1 MEQTYFPG
9 HERPKKIQ
17 VIESGG
23 IKSVIVNG
31 KIYMSWASWDTAS
44 QRMVIAQLYKA
55 KYATQQDLSLV
66 FGIHINTVQKYVADF
81 TRDGL
86 EGLITQ
92 RGGPR
97 GRWKLTPGMR
107 AKILI
112 LALKEGILGYEAIQK
127 RLELWH
133 EHVSIPSIRQVL
145 LENGFVHERVSVGDI
160 EVKQIS
166 LFDTRND
173 GQLRLPFTYEATSDK
188 GTKIDL
194 EVEKNRIENAEV
206 NSFAVVQPPR
216 ALRYYSHA
224 QRRYLDQLEQGYY
237 NAYAG
242 GLLFAPLMEQYF
254 FLPTLKRVID
264 IPTYEGYSLEELCV
278 TLFYFDV
285 FGFRSMEDFKRV
297 YPEEFGLLIG
307 RSYSPSL
314 YTLRR
319 FLYKVRE
326 LDKTEKLID
335 EFALMYLK
343 SGIAKWG
350 VLYIDGHFL
359 PYYGIYPITKG
370 WHGVRK
376 IPIKGSYN
384 FIGVDDK
391 FTPWIFLVRSSS
403 EDLLQKIPEILEKAK
418 KIGRDIGLS
427 DEVIDDLILVF
438 DREGY
443 SAELYRFLDGKDRKD
458 KKRRA
463 IFISWAKYSDK
474 WVNEVAEERF
484 DKSMKVK
491 YEIQD
496 SKDIKYFQTKR
507 AMSKY
512 GVIRAIVIQSGKN
525 EKRSVIYTNAKDTE
539 IGTEKIIELLCR
551 RWGEEN
557 LIKELLM
564 KHLINYSPGYVAEE
578 LEEQPMVDNPK
589 IKELKKE
596 KAGRATELHKLKLQL
611 ADWVLKHTEKA
622 GLEDLKKTKIQ
633 LLADIVG
640 IDNEIL
646 LINQEIDK
654 TPAKIRFDQAN
665 DGERLLKLNYEKK
678 RFLDC
683 IKIFVYNMEKKMCD
697 LLVNYYDIKKELLSA
712 LSMIVDRGGHIKLE
726 RGQLRVQLRRFM
738 NSEIDYAARHICE
751 DLNRMNPVTLDKHR
765 LPIHYEVL

>member
-23 IKSVIVNG
+23 IKSVIVNR
-31 KIYMSWASWDTAS
+31 KVYMTWASWDTAC

-55 KYATQQDLSLV
+55 RYGTQQDLSLA
-66 FGIHINTVQKYVADF
+66 FETHINTVQKYVADF

-97 GRWKLTPGMR
+97 GRWKLTPGLR

-112 LALKEGILGYEAIQK
+112 LALKEGILGYEAIQA

-145 LENGFVHERVSVGDI
+145 LENGFVHERVSVGDV
-160 EVKQIS
+160 EVKQTS
-166 LFDTRND
+166 LFDPPSD

-188 GTKIDL
+188 GSEIDL
-194 EVEKNRIENAEV
+194 EVERNRIENVEV
-206 NSFAVVQPPR
+206 KSFAVVQPPR

-224 QRRYLDQLEQGYY
+224 QRRYLNQLERGYY
-237 NAYAG
+237 NTYAG
-242 GLLFAPLMEQYF
+242 GLLFAPLMEQCS
-254 FLPTLKRVID
+254 FLPTIKQVIN

-285 FGFRSMEDFKRV
+285 FNFRSMEDFKRV

-319 FLYKVRE
+319 FLHKVRE
-326 LDKTEKLID
+326 LDKSEKLID

-376 IPIKGSYN
+376 IPLKGSYN
-384 FIGVDDK
+384 FIGVDAK

-418 KIGRDIGLS
+418 KIGRDIGINN
-427 DEVIDDLILVF
+427 EVIDNLILVF

-443 SAELYRFLDGKDRKD
+443 SAKLYRFLDGKDRKD
-458 KKRRA
+458 KRRRA

-474 WVNEVAEERF
+474 WVNDIAEEKF
-484 DKSMKVK
+484 DKGMKVK

-496 SKDIKYFQTKR
+496 SKDIKYFDTNR
-507 AMSKY
+507 TMSKY
-512 GVIRAIVIQSGKN
+512 GVIRAIVIQNVKN
-525 EKRSVIYTNAKDTE
+525 DKRSIIYTNAKNTE
-539 IGTEKIIELLCR
+539 IGAEKIIELLCN

-557 LIKELLM
+557 LIKELLI
-564 KHLINYSPGYVAEE
+564 KHLIDYSPGYVTEE

-596 KAGRATELHKLKLQL
+596 KAGRVTELHKLKLQL
-611 ADWVLKHTEKA
+611 ANWVLEQTEKA
-622 GLEDLKKTKIQ
+622 GLKDLKKTKIQ

-654 TPAKIRFDQAN
+654 RPAKIRFDQAN
-665 DGERLLKLNYEKK
+665 DGEKLLKLNYEKK

-683 IKIFVYNMEKKMCD
+683 IKVFVYNMEKKMCE
-697 LLVNYYDIKKELLSA
+697 LLANYYDKKKELLPA

-726 RGQLRVQLRRFM
+726 RGQLRVQLKRFM